1 MDTLTGEELIENSDV
16 CIYEW
21 SYLHQFPIIFKKIK
35 NLIVVGTPHPDVEL
49 IRKSRVFF
57 TKMDWIHYFVA
68 KILPEIKAP
77 FELVTH
83 ESDHTSGGVQRILEH
98 PHLVQWRGCNMSPHP
113 KTLGLP
119 LSFEGAKWGRT
130 DRAHLQKCAA
140 LPKTKLLYFNFNVQ
154 SNPGARRAC
163 ERALLAQGH
172 QKNQNRLWKEYIED
186 LAQHKYCASP
196 EGNGVDCHRTWE
208 ALALGV
214 IPIVVKN
221 PIMYTW
227 FKDLPI
233 LWVDSYENL
242 FLEK

>member
-16 CIYEW
+16 CVYEW

>member
-1 MDTLTGEELIENSDV
+1 MDTLTGEELLKISDV
-16 CIYEW
+16 CVYEW
-21 SYLHQFPIIFKKIK
+21 NYLQQFPVLFKNMKK
-35 NLIVVGTPHPDVEL
+35 LIVVGTPNPDVEL

-68 KILPEIKAP
+68 KILPEIDHP

-83 ESDHTSGGVQRILEH
+83 ESDYNSGGVQPILDH
-98 PHLVQWRGCNMSPHP
+98 PHLVQWRGCNMLPHP

-130 DRAHLQKCAA
+130 DKAHLQKCVGT
-140 LPKTKLLYFNFNVQ
+140 PKTKLLYFNFNVQ
-154 SNPGARRAC
+154 SNRPVRAAC
-163 ERALLAQGH
+163 EKALLAQGYE
-172 QKNQNRLWKEYIED
+172 KNENRPWKEYIED
-186 LAQHKYCASP
+186 LSQYKYCASP

-214 IPIVVKN
+214 IPIVLKN
-221 PIMYTW
+221 PIVYTW